1 MTSPQTSSSSLRQR
15 PGKGNNKNV
24 AASVT
29 DDSSKESNDIVSKK
43 IGEAKKNVQ
52 SDWEYK
58 AALLVVTIL
67 AFLTRFYGISHP
79 NQVVFDEVHFGKV
92 CITMFLTR
100 LYLSGVYRR

>member
-1 MTSPQTSSSSLRQR
+1 MASTQSLRQR
-15 PGKGNNKNV
+15 PGKGNKNA

-29 DDSSKESNDIVSKK
+29 DDYSKESNDIVSKK
-43 IGEAKKNVQ
+43 ISEAKQNIQ

-58 AALLVVTIL
+58 VALFVVTIL

-92 CITMFLTR
+92 SSIFKILDSFR
-100 LYLSGVYRR
+100 